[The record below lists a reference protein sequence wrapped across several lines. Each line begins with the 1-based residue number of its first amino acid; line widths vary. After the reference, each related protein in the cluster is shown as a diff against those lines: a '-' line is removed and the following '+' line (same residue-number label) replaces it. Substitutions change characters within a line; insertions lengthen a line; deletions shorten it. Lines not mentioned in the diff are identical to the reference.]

1 MPNHTIALLL
11 AGDEETPFVQ
21 ALLTGLEAHSET
33 DGAYDKA
40 HGDAINVLVSFRCAC
55 ARSQNE
61 RVVNDFKA
69 VATRQVV

>member
-11 AGDEETPFVQ
+11 AEDEETPVVQ
-21 ALLTGLEAHSET
+21 ALLIGLEPHAET
-33 DGAYDKA
+33 ADAYDKA

-61 RVVNDFKA
+61 KVVNDFKA